1 MEVSMRF
8 LVLALTGVALVAG
21 CKSNKNDSAFRE
33 NDDVLDVRG
42 GSARFNEPLTAPAL
56 DPMVNSTPT
65 YSAPLAST
73 NYTVR
78 QGDTLWSIA
87 ARHYGNGQKWR
98 DVVAANP
105 GISES
110 RLPVGRT
117 IVLP

>member
-1 MEVSMRF
+1 MRL

-21 CKSNKNDSAFRE
+21 CKSNNNDSAFRD

-42 GSARFNEPLTAPAL
+42 DSARFNEPLAAPAVDPMINSAPTYTAPVA
-56 DPMVNSTPT
+56 
-65 YSAPLAST
+65 AT

-98 DVVAANP
+98 DIVAANP
-105 GISES
+105 GISET
-110 RLPVGRT
+110 RLPVGRS